1 MLSFI
6 FLWENVLLCGTG
18 NRLTLSSPLLLSF
31 SLPVQHP
38 SHTARVTPTPHASPP
53 HYHLPTRQPTD
64 VSHLSPLTNQNNQ
77 SWLPDGTP
85 HAILIWA
92 HGIHEHCSRF
102 EHMYADFQAAG
113 IAAGG
118 GGKLYSCCIRP
129 PIACESTNSSLVT
142 QPSRIYKVKN
152 SGSNATFAFQ
162 ILQLH
167 PLYAAVYA
175 WDHIGHGRSG
185 GKIHA
190 FPKGFDGVV
199 ADGMQY
205 AR

>member
-1 MLSFI
+1 M
-6 FLWENVLLCGTG
+6 
-18 NRLTLSSPLLLSF
+18 
-31 SLPVQHP
+31 
-38 SHTARVTPTPHASPP
+38 
-53 HYHLPTRQPTD
+53 
-64 VSHLSPLTNQNNQ
+64 
-77 SWLPDGTP
+77 
-85 HAILIWA
+85 
-92 HGIHEHCSRF
+92 
-102 EHMYADFQAAG
+102 
-113 IAAGG
+113 
-118 GGKLYSCCIRP
+118 
-129 PIACESTNSSLVT
+129 T